1 MFWLH
6 RLNPANEF
14 KRHFELVQADSPQL
28 KDEVYRIRHRI
39 YCEELGFERPRFDGR
54 ERDEFDDH
62 SRHLLL
68 RSVKTG
74 VAMGCIR
81 LVLAPPDRPEA
92 QLPFERI
99 CGTVIDRRAFDPTD
113 LRRDRIAELSR
124 LALAPEFRRRRRG
137 ESGTESGHRSFGTP
151 AHPGFPYVQLGL
163 YLGATALAE
172 QLGIETI
179 FLLTEPRLL
188 AHFHKLGFP
197 IRQIAG
203 PVEHRGLRVLSM
215 ATVDD
220 PVARLPFFMRP
231 LYRVI
236 ALEIAEQRGEDAP
249 AADAWPHPRARL
261 TGQIGPGHAGAR
273 PHFG

>member
-6 RLNPANEF
+6 RINPANQF
-14 KRHFELVQADSPQL
+14 KRHFELVRADSPQL
-28 KDEVYRIRHRI
+28 KDEVYRLRHRI
-39 YCEELGFERPRFDGR
+39 YCEELGFERSRFDGR
-54 ERDEFDDH
+54 ERDEFDDQ

-68 RSVKTG
+68 RSVKSG

-81 LVLAPPDRPEA
+81 LVLVPPGRPDV

-99 CGTVIDRRAFDPTD
+99 CGAAVDWRALDPAC
-113 LRRDRIAELSR
+113 LQRDAIAELSR
-124 LALAPEFRRRRRG
+124 LALAPEFRRRKRG
-137 ESGTESGHRSFGTP
+137 DFGTEAGHREFGTP
-151 AHPGFPYVQLGL
+151 AQPGFPYVQLGL

-203 PVEHRGLRVLSM
+203 PVEHRGMRVLSM
-215 ATVDD
+215 ATVDE

-236 ALEIAEQRGEDAP
+236 ALEIAEQRADDAT
-249 AADAWPHPRARL
+249 ATGAWPHPRARL